1 LNKLIGE
8 IAQRKTF
15 QQALQFGR
23 WLELRIPAEGC
34 SPNAAAP
41 IDAPLRYSA
50 CVKNTKEDV
59 PIIMSDEERSSKIV
73 AT

>member
-34 SPNAAAP
+34 SPMQP
-41 IDAPLRYSA
+41 RQLMLR
-50 CVKNTKEDV
+50 
-59 PIIMSDEERSSKIV
+59 
-73 AT
+73 